1 MMSSSADTG
10 MRYSFGILDMA
21 RAALSMVLLVLAV
34 VPMALTALIIWAVL
48 GRPILFKQTR
58 AGVDAK
64 PFTIYKFRTMHDM
77 RDASGTLL
85 PDEDRIT
92 PVTRLIRQLRF
103 DELPQLISIL
113 RGDMALVGPRPLWPE
128 TIEELGRLG
137 YHRCRV
143 RPGLA
148 GWAQV
153 NGATLLTNPQ
163 KVAMDVWYVENRTLL
178 LDVRILL
185 MAVGT
190 VLFGE
195 RTNMKRVEEAEAFV
209 ASLDEHRS

>member
-10 MRYSFGILDMA
+10 MRYSFGFLDMA
-21 RAALSMVLLVLAV
+21 RAALSIVLLVLAA

-58 AGVDAK
+58 AGVDVK
-64 PFTIYKFRTMHDM
+64 PFTIYKFRTMHDT
-77 RDASGTLL
+77 RDASGNLL

-103 DELPQLISIL
+103 DELPQLISIM

-163 KVAMDVWYVENRTLL
+163 KVAMDVWYVENRTFL